1 MERIF
6 SRGNFLTTF
15 RDHWYFSKWNFA
27 CLYTLKV
34 LFSVKTKTAELG
46 LTLVNLTLL

>member
-27 CLYTLKV
+27 VFV
-34 LFSVKTKTAELG
+34 LTEKRTFNVYKHAELG